1 MLLTLFTSN
10 ENIEANRVEQDQA
23 ASIGAV
29 YSLST
34 RFAKEAS
41 KSFNYYVFYSYPQ
54 RRKYI
59 CNQNQTTNTR
69 TNDVGTPNAIQLVK
83 VTGDWRPSFSYTLQ
97 TREVCID
104 EKTE

>member
-1 MLLTLFTSN
+1 MLLKLFTNN
-10 ENIEANRVEQDQA
+10 ENLEANGVEHNQA
-23 ASIGAV
+23 ASTEAV

-34 RFAKEAS
+34 WFAKEAQ
-41 KSFNYYVFYSYPQ
+41 KSFYGYVICSYPQ

-59 CNQNQTTNTR
+59 CNQSQTTNTR

-83 VTGDWRPSFSYTLQ
+83 VTGDWSPSFSYTLQ
-97 TREVCID
+97 TREVCIE